1 MSYVHSVLVPGEKI
15 IVRARTHWFIYLSS
29 LCWLA
34 LGGTLS
40 LLLPLPF
47 AALGFVLLAYALFLV
62 LKAWIY
68 VHSTELAVT
77 SSRVIAKFGFIRRET
92 VELQHSKVESLQVNQ
107 TILGRLFDY
116 GSVVI
121 TGSGGTHAPIPYIA
135 RPLTFRSAALTGMEA
150 LTHESPTAQDS
161 D

>member
-1 MSYVHSVLVPGEKI
+1 
-15 IVRARTHWFIYLSS
+15 
-29 LCWLA
+29 
-34 LGGTLS
+34 
-40 LLLPLPF
+40 
-47 AALGFVLLAYALFLV
+47 
-62 LKAWIY
+62 
-68 VHSTELAVT
+68 
-77 SSRVIAKFGFIRRET
+77 

-135 RPLTFRSAALTGMEA
+135 HPLAFRSAALTGMEA
-150 LTHESPTAQDS
+150 LAHESPARQDS